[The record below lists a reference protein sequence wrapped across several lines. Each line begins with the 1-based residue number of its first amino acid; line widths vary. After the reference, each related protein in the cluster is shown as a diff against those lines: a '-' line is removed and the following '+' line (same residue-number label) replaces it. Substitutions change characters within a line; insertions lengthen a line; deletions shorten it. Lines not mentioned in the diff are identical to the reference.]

1 MKPCRLFSLDERLA
15 CCRKFVRKNANVVDV
30 GTDHAYIPIYLVQ
43 NHRIPKALA
52 MDVNK
57 GPLLRAME
65 HIAEEKMD
73 NYIVTRQSDG
83 LKQLQSG
90 EADSV
95 LIAGMG
101 GGLVIRILEESFE
114 KLEAVKELILQPQ
127 SDIEQVR
134 RFIEAKGFEI
144 TQNNIVYED
153 GKYYFMFRCVHQMD
167 ASWTKSKRI
176 YDRYGKHLILQ
187 NHPILQD
194 FLEKEEAQLLMIKAS
209 LQKQA
214 DSEAAAERQRELEE
228 RLQGIWE
235 TREEMKASCTAE
247 K

>member
-1 MKPCRLFSLDERLA
+1 MVKLSKRLQAVADLVTGGN
-15 CCRKFVRKNANVVDV
+15 CICDV

-65 HIAEEKMD
+65 HIAEEQMD

-95 LIAGMG
+95 IIAGMG
-101 GGLVIRILEESFE
+101 GGLVIRILEESFA

-144 TQNNIVYED
+144 IQNDIVFED
-153 GKYYFMFRCVHQMD
+153 GKYYFMFRCIHQVND
-167 ASWTKSKRI
+167 VQTESKTI

-187 NHPILQD
+187 NHPVLAA
-194 FLEKEEAQLLMIKAS
+194 FLDKEEAQLLTIKDS
-209 LQKQA
+209 LQKQV
-214 DSEAAAERQRELEE
+214 DSEAAAERQRELQEH
-228 RLQGIWE
+228 LQGIWE
-235 TREEMKASCTAE
+235 AREEMKASCTVE

>member
-1 MKPCRLFSLDERLA
+1 MVKLSKRLQAVADLVTGGN
-15 CCRKFVRKNANVVDV
+15 CVCDV

-43 NHRIPKALA
+43 NHRIPRALA

-83 LKQLQSG
+83 LRQLQSG

-95 LIAGMG
+95 IIAGMG
-101 GGLVIRILEESFE
+101 GGLVMRILEESFE

-134 RFIEAKGFEI
+134 RFVETKGFTI
-144 TQNNIVYED
+144 IQNDIVYED
-153 GKYYFMFRCVHQMD
+153 GKYYFMFRCIHQVND
-167 ASWTKSKRI
+167 AQVDRKII

-187 NHPILQD
+187 NNPVLEA
-194 FLEKEEAQLLMIKAS
+194 FLKKEEMQLMTIKAS

-214 DSEAAAERQRELEE
+214 DSEAATERRRELEE
-228 RLQGIWE
+228 RLQGIRE
-235 TREEMKASCTAE
+235 AREEMKTSCNVE

>member
-1 MKPCRLFSLDERLA
+1 MVKLSKRLQAVADLVTDGN
-15 CCRKFVRKNANVVDV
+15 CVCDV

-83 LKQLQSG
+83 LRQLQSG

-95 LIAGMG
+95 IIAGMG
-101 GGLVIRILEESFE
+101 GGLVMRILEESFE

-134 RFIEAKGFEI
+134 RFVETKGFEI
-144 TQNNIVYED
+144 IQNDIVYED
-153 GKYYFMFRCVHQMD
+153 GKYYFMFRCIHQVND
-167 ASWTKSKRI
+167 VQADRKII

-187 NHPILQD
+187 NNPVLEA
-194 FLEKEEAQLLMIKAS
+194 FLKKEETQLMTIKAS

-214 DSEAAAERQRELEE
+214 DSEAATERRCELEE

-235 TREEMKASCTAE
+235 AREEMKASCSVE

>member
-1 MKPCRLFSLDERLA
+1 MVKLSRRLQAVADLVTA
-15 CCRKFVRKNANVVDV
+15 GNCVCDV

-43 NHRIPKALA
+43 NHRVPKALA

-95 LIAGMG
+95 IIAGMG
-101 GGLVIRILEESFE
+101 GGLVIRILEESFD
-114 KLEAVKELILQPQ
+114 KLEAVKEFILQPQ
-127 SDIEQVR
+127 SDMEQVR
-134 RFIEAKGFEI
+134 RFMEAKGFEI
-144 TQNNIVYED
+144 TQNDIVWED
-153 GKYYFMFRCVHQMD
+153 GKYYFMFRCVHRMH
-167 ASWTKSKRI
+167 AEPVISKMI
-176 YDRYGKHLILQ
+176 YNRYGKQLILQ
-187 NHPILQD
+187 NHPVLQD
-194 FLEKEEAQLLMIKAS
+194 FLKKEEAQLLTIKAS

-228 RLQGIWE
+228 RLKGIWE
-235 TREEMKASCTAE
+235 AREEMKSSCTAE

>member
-1 MKPCRLFSLDERLA
+1 MVKLSKRLQAVADLVTDGS
-15 CCRKFVRKNANVVDV
+15 CICDV

-57 GPLLRAME
+57 GPLLRATE
-65 HIAEEKMD
+65 HIADEKMD

-95 LIAGMG
+95 IIAGMG
-101 GGLVIRILEESFE
+101 GGLVIRILEESFA

-134 RFIEAKGFEI
+134 HFIEANGFEI
-144 TQNNIVYED
+144 VQNDIVFED
-153 GKYYFMFRCVHQMD
+153 GKYYFMFRCMHSTRNMQ
-167 ASWTKSKRI
+167 SEHKTI

-187 NHPILQD
+187 NHPVLNA
-194 FLEKEEAQLLMIKAS
+194 FLEKEEAQLLTIKAS

-214 DSEAAAERQRELEE
+214 DSEAAAEREQELEE
-228 RLQGIWE
+228 RLQGIRE
-235 TREEMKASCTAE
+235 AREEMKASCTVE